1 MFKKFKK
8 DRRLGSSNKRQ
19 YDIPLGKNEGTD
31 FLVLLI
37 ALMTFLA
44 VMALSGSFALGS
56 MTKRWSS
63 GLENKLTIEIP
74 AEKSDGDLRTKEQ
87 ITEFTN
93 KVVKSLESNPGI
105 KSFDVLK
112 DEDIQE
118 LISPW
123 LGEDMVLDEIP
134 LPGLVSAELHISSP
148 EVLQVLEKDMALIN
162 NNIRIDTHETWLM
175 SLLRVTGALKL
186 SASAITL
193 IIGLTTIV
201 AVAGGVRAR
210 MAIHRADVEL
220 LHLMGASD
228 DYIMKQFQRHALI
241 LAIKGAAI
249 GMVLSII
256 ALLVMG
262 GFSSGTEAESI
273 LPGMSLRPT
282 QWVGLIILPAFA
294 CLIAAVASRFTVL
307 RVLGAMP

>member
-1 MFKKFKK
+1 MLGKFKK
-8 DRRLGSSNKRQ
+8 DKRLGSSSKRR

-56 MTKRWSS
+56 MTERWSS

-74 AEKSDGDLRTKEQ
+74 AEKSNGDLRTKEQ
-87 ITEFTN
+87 ITDFTE
-93 KVVKSLESNPGI
+93 KVVKSLESNPSI
-105 KSFDVLK
+105 KSFNVLQN
-112 DEDIQE
+112 EDIQG

-148 EVLQVLEKDMALIN
+148 EVLQILEKDMALIN

-241 LAIKGAAI
+241 LAVKGALA
-249 GMVLSII
+249 GMVLSLI
-256 ALLVMG
+256 ALLIMSG
-262 GFSSGTEAESI
+262 LSSGEGAESV
-273 LPGMSLRPT
+273 LPGLSLQPI
-282 QWVGLIILPAFA
+282 QMLGLIILPAFA
-294 CLIAAVASRFTVL
+294 CLIAAIASRFTVL

>member
-1 MFKKFKK
+1 MLGKFKK
-8 DRRLGSSNKRQ
+8 DKRLGSSSKRR

-56 MTKRWSS
+56 MTERWSS

-74 AEKSDGDLRTKEQ
+74 AEKSNGDLRTKEQ
-87 ITEFTN
+87 ITDFTE
-93 KVVKSLESNPGI
+93 KVVKSLESNPSI
-105 KSFDVLK
+105 KSFNVLQN
-112 DEDIQE
+112 EDIQG

-148 EVLQVLEKDMALIN
+148 EVLQILEKDMALIN

-241 LAIKGAAI
+241 LAVKGALA
-249 GMVLSII
+249 GMALSLI
-256 ALLVMG
+256 ALLIMSG
-262 GFSSGTEAESI
+262 LSSGEGAESV
-273 LPGMSLRPT
+273 LPGLSLQPI
-282 QWVGLIILPAFA
+282 QMLGLIILPAFA
-294 CLIAAVASRFTVL
+294 CLIAAIASRFTVL